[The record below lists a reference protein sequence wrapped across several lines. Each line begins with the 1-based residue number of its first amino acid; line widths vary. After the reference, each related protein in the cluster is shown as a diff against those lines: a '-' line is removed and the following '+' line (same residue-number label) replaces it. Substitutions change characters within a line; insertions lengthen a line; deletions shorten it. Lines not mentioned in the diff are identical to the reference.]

1 MLKKRLISVLA
12 GLALLATIA
21 GTTGIVADAFGL
33 TVTGQAHACSSAGS
47 SGGGC

>member
-1 MLKKRLISVLA
+1 MLKKRLISVIA
-12 GLALLATIA
+12 GLALLAAFT

-33 TVTGQAHACSSAGS
+33 GVTSQAHACSSAGS